1 MKNFGFAGYDNVV
14 YIGTNGKMS
23 EIAAAMGV
31 TSLESMDEFIKVNYR
46 NYKTYQQELEN
57 IAGISLL
64 PYNESEKY
72 NYQYIALEVE
82 EDITGVS
89 RDNLLKILHAENIIA
104 RRYFYPGCHRMEP
117 YRSYFPHAGLLLPET
132 EKLVKRILI
141 LPTGTAISETE
152 IRQICRILQLSIAN
166 AKLLNQKIEEIALLP
181 EPQPIKP

>member
-1 MKNFGFAGYDNVV
+1 M
-14 YIGTNGKMS
+14 I
-23 EIAAAMGV
+23 
-31 TSLESMDEFIKVNYR
+31 VN
-46 NYKTYQQELEN
+46 Q
-57 IAGISLL
+57 
-64 PYNESEKY
+64 
-72 NYQYIALEVE
+72 
-82 EDITGVS
+82 
-89 RDNLLKILHAENIIA
+89 NIIA

-181 EPQPIKP
+181 EHQPIKP